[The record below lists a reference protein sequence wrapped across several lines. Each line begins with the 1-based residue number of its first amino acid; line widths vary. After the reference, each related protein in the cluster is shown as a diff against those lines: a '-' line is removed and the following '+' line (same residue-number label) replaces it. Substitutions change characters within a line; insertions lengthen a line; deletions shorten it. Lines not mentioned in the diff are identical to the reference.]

1 MDQLSRHSSP
11 TAAYDGRQAELDIY
25 IYAAHLQLS
34 ETDLSSL
41 IDRAF
46 VELDIGYLSAD
57 ISIIVA
63 DDFNCGG
70 FADSRV
76 GLLQSSGAAQAFRLR
91 CRELESYPRDIVVC
105 FGAFLPPADVVGQ
118 LRRTLHQH
126 VMVSAA
132 APRIAIEPKGHLV
145 AIGRDGCTDSPLL
158 VDRKESAALPSVCY
172 SPEQLFPCLCIK
184 DATVGNVGVPDEF
197 DLFPDLVLA
206 FLRAGRR
213 RGFSV
218 LVDNAAVISVSYY
231 DFDQRKILGE
241 TAKMQQ
247 LWPDYEAVKARLER
261 HPAVDDERRL
271 QVPASPRNP
280 AGLSLLLD
288 CMPMGPIH
296 NGTTEF
302 ILGALTGINRTD
314 RFDCAVSAMTSDE
327 AREYH
332 NLNSRFPAI
341 SFVPA
346 SEQRLYDV
354 ALHLTQ
360 AWSLSQIGDLNRRA
374 RSIGITILDVIG
386 PDIIY
391 VGPADTEE
399 AFQFAGEHADGLIYI
414 SEFSR
419 QQYRRRYFTS
429 AELIEEVIYL
439 SLDPADYVPIEHK
452 TPANAEWILLFGN
465 PYDHKDLP
473 RTIEILA
480 SAFPFES
487 FKVVGG
493 EMQGVANVEGFP
505 SGDLDNSVADNLY
518 RNAKCIIFPSFYEGF
533 GLPVVKGLAHG
544 KTVVA
549 RSSRL
554 LHEVAPMCANLG
566 RLIEFTNS
574 MDLLPIVA
582 SVLSGSCHPAIALGD
597 KLVAG
602 EPTYSWLTCGERIL
616 DFAKRLKTSESPDR
630 WRRRDRALRYILG
643 PR

>member
-11 TAAYDGRQAELDIY
+11 TAPYDGRPSELDIY

-34 ETDLSSL
+34 ETDLRSL

-46 VELDIGYLSAD
+46 VELDIGYLAAD
-57 ISIIVA
+57 TSIIVA

-70 FADSRV
+70 FADPRV
-76 GLLQSSGAAQAFRLR
+76 SLLQSSRAGQAFRLR
-91 CRELESYPRDIVVC
+91 CRQLESCPRDIVVC
-105 FGAFLPPADVVGQ
+105 FGAFLPSADVIGQ
-118 LRRTLHQH
+118 LRRTLHQDA
-126 VMVSAA
+126 MVSAA
-132 APRIAIEPKGHLV
+132 APRIAIEPEGHVV
-145 AIGRDGCTDSPLL
+145 AIGGDGCTDSPLL
-158 VDRKESAALPSVCY
+158 LDRKESAALPSVYY
-172 SPEQLFPCLCIK
+172 SPEQLFPCMCIK
-184 DATVGNVGVPDEF
+184 DAMVGNVGVPDEF

-218 LVDNAAVISVSYY
+218 LVDNAAVIPVSHY
-231 DFDQRKILGE
+231 DFDKRKILCE
-241 TAKMQQ
+241 TAKMQ
-247 LWPDYEAVKARLER
+247 LWLDYETVKTRLER

-280 AGLSLLLD
+280 AALSLLLD
-288 CMPMGPIH
+288 CTPMGPIH

-302 ILGALTGINRTD
+302 ILGAFKGINQAD
-314 RFDCAVSAMTSDE
+314 QFDCAVTAMTSDE
-327 AREYH
+327 ARDYH
-332 NLNSRFPAI
+332 NLTSRFPAI
-341 SFVPA
+341 SFVPT
-346 SEQRLYDV
+346 SEQRVYDV

-360 AWSLSQIGDLNRRA
+360 AWSLPQIGDLNRRA

-386 PDIIY
+386 PDIVY

-429 AELIEEVIYL
+429 AELIEAVIYL
-439 SLDPADYVPIEHK
+439 SLDPADYVPVEHK
-452 TPANAEWILLFGN
+452 TPSTGEWILLFGN

-493 EMQGVANVEGFP
+493 DMQGVANVEGFA
-505 SGDLDNSVADNLY
+505 SGDLDSGVADNLY
-518 RNAKCIIFPSFYEGF
+518 RNAKCIVFPSFYEGF

-544 KTVVA
+544 KTVIA

-554 LHEVAPMCANLG
+554 LHEIAPMCANVG

-582 SVLSGSCHPAIALGD
+582 PLLSGRCHPAMALGD

-602 EPTYSWLTCGERIL
+602 QPAYSWLTCGEHIL
-616 DFAKRLKTSESPDR
+616 DFAKRLKASENPDR

>member
-11 TAAYDGRQAELDIY
+11 TPPCDGRQAELDIY

-57 ISIIVA
+57 TSIIVA
-63 DDFNCGG
+63 DDFNCRG
-70 FADSRV
+70 FADPGVS
-76 GLLQSSGAAQAFRLR
+76 LLRSSHAAQAFRLR
-91 CRELESYPRDIVVC
+91 CRQLENCPRDIVVC
-105 FGAFLPPADVVGQ
+105 FGAFLPSADVIGQ
-118 LRRTLHQH
+118 LRRTLHQD

-132 APRIAIEPKGHLV
+132 APRIAIEPKGHVV
-145 AIGRDGCTDSPLL
+145 AIGGDGCADSPLL
-158 VDRKESAALPSVCY
+158 LDRKESAALPSVYY
-172 SPEQLFPCLCIK
+172 SPEQLFPCMCIK
-184 DATVGNVGVPDEF
+184 NTMVGNVGVPDEF

-218 LVDNAAVISVSYY
+218 LVDNAAVLSVLHY
-231 DFDQRKILGE
+231 DFDKRKILCE
-241 TAKMQQ
+241 TAKMQ
-247 LWPDYEAVKARLER
+247 LWPDYDAVKIRLER

-280 AGLSLLLD
+280 GEVSLLLD
-288 CMPMGPIH
+288 CTPLGRIH

-302 ILGALTGINRTD
+302 ILGALRGINHAD
-314 RFDCAVSAMTSDE
+314 RFGCAVSAMTSDE
-327 AREYH
+327 ARDYH

-346 SEQRLYDV
+346 SESRLYDV

-360 AWSLSQIGDLNRRA
+360 AWSLSQISDLNRRA

-386 PDIIY
+386 PDIAY

-414 SEFSR
+414 SEFSKR
-419 QQYRRRYFTS
+419 QYRRRYFTS
-429 AELIEEVIYL
+429 ADLIEAVIYL
-439 SLDPADYVPIEHK
+439 SLDPADYVAIGHK
-452 TPANAEWILLFGN
+452 TPSTEEWILLLGN

-473 RTIEILA
+473 RTVEILA
-480 SAFPFES
+480 STFPFES

-493 EMQGVANVEGFP
+493 EMQGVANVEGFA
-505 SGDLDNSVADNLY
+505 SGDLDAGAVDNLY
-518 RNAKCIIFPSFYEGF
+518 RNAKCIVFPSFYEGF

-554 LHEVAPMCANLG
+554 LHEVAPMCANVG

-574 MDLLPIVA
+574 MDLLPLVA
-582 SVLSGSCHPAIALGD
+582 SVLRGNCRRH
-597 KLVAG
+597 
-602 EPTYSWLTCGERIL
+602 TYSWSTCGERIL
-616 DFAKRLKTSESPDR
+616 DFAKRLKASENPDR